1 VSKVNRLKALKSR
14 LDSVQFNQNN
24 TQRRVRT
31 RTLIQMGGLL
41 NMVGLA
47 QLCGIA
53 EGDDLQLDLENQD
66 KAATLLGILS
76 NLSDEFCQTQ
86 NTTNELE
93 KFKLIG
99 IKILKDNFI
108 NKKRF

>member
-1 VSKVNRLKALKSR
+1 MSKVNRLKALKSR

-24 TQRRVRT
+24 TQRRART

-41 NMVGLA
+41 NMVGLP

-53 EGDDLQLDLENQD
+53 EGDDLQLDLDNQD

-76 NLSDEFCQTQ
+76 HLSESFYQPK
-86 NTTNELE
+86 NTMNELE

-99 IKILKDNFI
+99 VKILKDNVI
-108 NKKRF
+108 QKTRS